1 MPRLPWAKAVQRLVG
16 GRVRRLRDSRKP
28 IPLTQ
33 QQLAE
38 RTRGVLSRSS
48 IANIERGRQG
58 ISLEQLFVLA
68 EALDIEPA
76 ELVPKREEVFGARSD
91 VLVTLR
97 KPIGKHDRAWVDR
110 LRQAAANESE
120 GENA

>member
-1 MPRLPWAKAVQRLVG
+1 MPHLPWAKVVQHLVG

-28 IPLTQ
+28 MALTQ

-97 KPIGKHDRAWVDR
+97 KPIDKHDRAWVER
-110 LRQAAANESE
+110 LRQAAANESG

>member
-1 MPRLPWAKAVQRLVG
+1 
-16 GRVRRLRDSRKP
+16 
-28 IPLTQ
+28 
-33 QQLAE
+33 
-38 RTRGVLSRSS
+38 
-48 IANIERGRQG
+48 
-58 ISLEQLFVLA
+58 LEQLFVLA